1 MRRRRPTTGGLRKVP
16 VMGRIKGMGNGGG
29 IAVLPRKLA
38 EEGEGRKCTLKG
50 GNATAQWAAG
60 IARFDGLPEVG
71 PAGTMSA
78 NIATHRWLTRVA
90 PGALEH
96 WRPTDERPSAARKS
110 QVFVGGVRINN
121 GRGSKAFDAIL
132 LDCTGNLIPVSLK
145 GGETA
150 SDIALG
156 ESLEMVKEIVKAGAP
171 FIVGVLSGGH
181 IKSSFVYDTDEE
193 LRIPAPEGVRV
204 RWVNLT
210 PILAKMPTWDMV
222 EADGVSPAYVRKHAA
237 KAKGENG
244 DTVTVHYPR
253 LNVHFGRLDEADF
266 SPEEPWEPGIM
277 AP

>member
-1 MRRRRPTTGGLRKVP
+1 
-16 VMGRIKGMGNGGG
+16 MGRMKGVGNGGG

-60 IARFDGLPEVG
+60 TARFDGLPEVG
-71 PAGTMSA
+71 PAGTTSA
-78 NIATHRWLTRVA
+78 NIETHRWLTRVA
-90 PGALEH
+90 PAALEH
-96 WRPTDERPSAARKS
+96 WRPTDERPSASRKS
-110 QVFVGGVRINN
+110 NITIGNVRINN

-132 LDCTGNLIPVSLK
+132 LGCDGNLIPVSLK

-156 ESLEMVKEIVKAGAP
+156 ESLAVVKEIVKAGAP
-171 FIVGVLSGGH
+171 FIVGVLTHGYVGRN
-181 IKSSFVYDTDEE
+181 FDYETGEE
-193 LRIPAPEGVRV
+193 LVIPAPVGVMV

-210 PILAKMPTWDMV
+210 PILAKMRTWEMV
-222 EADGVSPAYVRKHAA
+222 DADGTSPAYVRRHAA

-253 LNVHFGRLDEADF
+253 LNVNFGRIPEAAF
-266 SPEEPWEPGIM
+266 SAEEPWEPGIM